1 MARSKKKRS
10 VALLFDTANCRD
22 VDFEETLRIARRHG
36 DIVVS
41 RAYGNFTHPNHLGD
55 MAEALF
61 LLGVQLIHCP
71 GWHNGSGNLKSIADE
86 VLMNDVHELLRTRRS
101 VNRFILCTGDGHF
114 VPTIRQLQQ
123 QGREAIVMANPDA
136 KSRLIVQA
144 ADKFIPLP
152 PVTVP
157 VPRTVVQA
165 LVDAV
170 KALHKA
176 QRRIGGVPAEG
187 VKPEMAKLLDGFD
200 QTHYH
205 SRHGSRL
212 RSFTAFL
219 RDAEAQ
225 GWVRLR
231 RQDGTTFVSIVSK
244 PVPDAAFQGLVDAVK
259 ALQGTRGVGAV
270 PRVSIKPK
278 MIELLNGFD
287 ETDYHDRQGRP
298 LTKFTNFLE
307 EAEAR
312 GWVQLTQEG
321 RTLLVG
327 LPAEHSLAA

>member
-1 MARSKKKRS
+1 MAQSKKRR

-22 VDFEETLRIARRHG
+22 GDFEETLRIARRHG
-36 DIVVS
+36 DVVVS
-41 RAYGNFTHPNHLGD
+41 RAYGNFTHHHHLGD

-114 VPTIRQLQQ
+114 VPTIRQIQR

-136 KSRLIVQA
+136 VSRLIMQA

-152 PVTVP
+152 PVAVP
-157 VPRTVVQA
+157 VPRAVLQT

-170 KALHKA
+170 RALHKA
-176 QRRIGGVPAEG
+176 QSRIGGVPARG
-187 VKPEMAKLLDGFD
+187 VKPEMAKQLGGFD
-200 QTHYH
+200 ETHYH

-219 RDAEAQ
+219 QDAEAQ

-231 RQDGTTFVSIVSK
+231 RQDGTTFVSTVSK
-244 PVPDAAFQGLVDAVK
+244 PVPDSAFQGLVDAVK
-259 ALQGTRGVGAV
+259 ALQNGKGADAV

-278 MIELLNGFD
+278 MIQRLNGFD
-287 ETDYHDRQGRP
+287 ETDYHTRQGQRF
-298 LTKFTNFLE
+298 TKFTDFLE

-321 RTLLVG
+321 QTMLVTL
-327 LPAEHSLAA
+327 PTEHSLAA